1 MANMNQIKC
10 TLGECT
16 FRNSDARFFLY
27 WRPVFYSDTE
37 WDRHSNRRSLYD
49 AQCTNLIS
57 PNRITSSS
65 SHSFKKRLQT
75 SCSRQCQTV
84 LCSHA
89 VRRYRVCTK
98 GGDCNSQNNFLT
110 WILTGVEVDLV
121 HKLFQKLKEFFKK
134 IKYKVNKISTP
145 YKLC

>member
-1 MANMNQIKC
+1 MTNMNQIKC

-27 WRPVFYSDTE
+27 WRPVFYSNTE

-65 SHSFKKRLQT
+65 SHSFKT
-75 SCSRQCQTV
+75 SSNILFKTV
-84 LCSHA
+84 SDCFVFTW